1 MRITQVNHVNLIGVM
16 SSTPRFHT
24 LPNGSRVARFS
35 LSTQETF
42 LDDEGNTKNVKSWHQ
57 ISAWGS
63 WVSLLEKMGES
74 GKALAIEGKLRSRY
88 YKTKAGEA
96 KNITEVEV
104 NDLVIL

>member
-1 MRITQVNHVNLIGVM
+1 M
-16 SSTPRFHT
+16 SSTPRFQT
-24 LPNGSRVARFS
+24 LANGSRVARFS

-63 WVSLLEKMGES
+63 WVGLLEKIGES
-74 GKALAIEGKLRSRY
+74 GKPLAIEGKLRSRF

-104 NDLVIL
+104 NDLVML